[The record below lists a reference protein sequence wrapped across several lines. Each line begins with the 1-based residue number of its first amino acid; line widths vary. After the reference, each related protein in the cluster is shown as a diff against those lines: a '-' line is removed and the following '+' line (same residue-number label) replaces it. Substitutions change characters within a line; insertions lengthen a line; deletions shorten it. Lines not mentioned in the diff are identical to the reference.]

1 MHKAVPIFALV
12 AILAGCGGS
21 ATPDPTPTATAT
33 ATVAATDGL
42 PGYSEG
48 VREYYAG
55 AQLDAADDPGAD
67 AETKYFQPPRPAEA
81 NLGETIR
88 LTGANIGVQVDV
100 TPRTVEQ
107 VEADGEKYTAVNVE
121 FNNDAGGITVLDG
134 EMPAELTYADGK
146 AKPAVKDVQAG
157 SCKATVHVRIDVGD
171 KQSACL
177 LFPASGSE
185 PERLQLSLETV
196 PVTAGGIWNL
206 KSH

>member
-1 MHKAVPIFALV
+1 MHKAVPILALV
-12 AILAGCGGS
+12 AVLAGCGGS
-21 ATPDPTPTATAT
+21 DTPDPTPTAT

-42 PGYSEG
+42 SGYSEG

-81 NLGETIR
+81 NLGDKIR

-100 TPRTVEQ
+100 TPTTVEQ
-107 VEADGEKYTAVNVE
+107 VEVDGDKYTAVDVQ

-134 EMPAELTYADGK
+134 EIPAELTYADGK
-146 AKPAVKDVQAG
+146 AKPPVKDVKAP

-171 KQSACL
+171 KHAACL
-177 LFPASGSE
+177 LFPASDTE

-206 KSH
+206 KSR